1 MHRVNLCSMNVP
13 TCAVYIRVSTDR
25 QRTGLEAQER
35 ILMEYLSQR
44 KIDRYTIYQ
53 DEGVSG
59 AKASR
64 PNLDLMMAQVREG
77 RHNSVLVYSF
87 SRFARSTKHLLDAL
101 EEFHS
106 FKVSFVSITESVD
119 TSTPIGR
126 AVFTI
131 ISAISQLER
140 ELIAERVRNGL
151 ANARA
156 KGKRLGR
163 PQKRNNEL
171 IRELLSRGLSYRQI
185 ARIAKCSHWSIAE
198 VAKTMRSEKQLG

>member
-1 MHRVNLCSMNVP
+1 MGKS
-13 TCAVYIRVSTDR
+13 TAVYLRVSTDR
-25 QRTGLEAQER
+25 QSKGLEAQER
-35 ILMEYLSQR
+35 VLMAYLSENGVQDYIVYR
-44 KIDRYTIYQ
+44 

-64 PNLDLMMAQVREG
+64 PQLDQMMTAVRTG
-77 RHNSVLVYSF
+77 AHDVVLVYSF
-87 SRFARSTKHLLDAL
+87 SRFARSTRHLLTAL
-101 EEFHS
+101 EEFQALG
-106 FKVSFVSITESVD
+106 VSFISLTEKVD
-119 TSTPIGR
+119 TASPMGR
-126 AVFTI
+126 ALFTI

-140 ELIAERVRNGL
+140 ELVGERVRNGL

-198 VAKTMRSEKQLG
+198 VAKAMRSEKQSG